1 MIERS
6 SFMECIVRETP
17 ANRSRP
23 ATKIRDAHTMNI
35 ADALIAKRL
44 PKRACAVDADLM
56 IAIGHHLVQQ
66 IDIVPDC

>member
-23 ATKIRDAHTMNI
+23 AAKIRDAHTMNI
-35 ADALIAKRL
+35 TDALIAKRL

-56 IAIGHHLVQQ
+56 IAIGDHLVQQ
-66 IDIVPDC
+66 IDIVLDC

>member
-17 ANRSRP
+17 DRSRP

-35 ADALIAKRL
+35 TDALIAKRL

-66 IDIVPDC
+66 IDIVLDC